1 MLKRQCPRADE
12 LDALATGAPVA
23 ARVTRHARTCERC
36 ATIVAELA
44 ANADLVAELREA
56 VAKGLDEA
64 TRRHVTA
71 LCDRI
76 AARATRRRVK

>member
-12 LDALATGAPVA
+12 LDALAQEQPVSTS
-23 ARVTRHARTCERC
+23 VKRHARTCERC
-36 ATIVAELA
+36 ATIVAELK

-56 VAKGLDEA
+56 VSKALDA
-64 TRRHVTA
+64 PTREHLNA

-76 AARATRRRVK
+76 AAKASRRTK